1 MSKERAHLNLADDNL
16 DLSGFAPKEGKNRE
30 RPDPK
35 TIEIIAE
42 QSGFTSRVGK
52 RRRKRQRSPYQA
64 QLNLKCR
71 EDIKTLFQELSD
83 RLDVHDRTTFEQAL
97 LALIEK
103 QEYFDLKARF
113 RELTKSTTAT

>member
-1 MSKERAHLNLADDNL
+1 MSKERAHLDLDDNL
-16 DLSGFAPKEGKNRE
+16 DLSEFAPKTQKDHG

-35 TIEIIAE
+35 ALETVAE
-42 QSGFTSRVGK
+42 QSGFVSRENK

-71 EDIKTLFQELSD
+71 EAVKAMFQEIGD
-83 RLDVHDRTTFEQAL
+83 RLDIYDHTTFEQAL

-103 QEYFDLKARF
+103 EGYSDLEVRF
-113 RELTKSTTAT
+113 KELTK

>member
-1 MSKERAHLNLADDNL
+1 MPKERASLNLTDDDL
-16 DLSGFAPKEGKNRE
+16 DLSGFAPRGERKRE

-35 TIEIIAE
+35 TIEIVAE
-42 QSGFTSRVGK
+42 QSGFISREGK

-71 EDIKTLFQELSD
+71 EGIKTLFQELGD
-83 RLDVHDRTTFEQAL
+83 CLDVHDHTTFEQAL

-103 QEYFDLKARF
+103 QGFSDLEARF
-113 RELTKSTTAT
+113 RELTR